1 MKDLAQLLDGAAA
14 ISRDSEGLF
23 DPAVGGLIRMWA
35 FSSEELVPTSP
46 PDAEKIQQ
54 AVAAGRPLHEIWR
67 ADTRQLLLGPGT
79 AIDLGGFAKGVA
91 VDMAIDLLRDQGI
104 ENAIVNAGGD
114 LRAIGRHGDR
124 AWRIGVRDPRGEGV
138 LAAIDVQGDES
149 VFTSGDYERYFI
161 FEGRRYH
168 HIIDPRDGYPAAG
181 VSSVT
186 VIHQQ
191 AAVADAAATALFV
204 AGVDAWPRTAARLG
218 VTQVMLVETSGTIH
232 MSPQMEDRTWLIPD
246 PKPEVEYPA
255 DPRPLIRGG
264 DILILLLAAGLV
276 GASFGA
282 FWGPRGEGETA
293 AGDGGSQRG
302 PGVVA
307 GPGWRVR
314 DRRPYRSQHRD
325 GGRRSR
331 SLPGF
336 SLPWPILCPQ
346 WVAAAGLV
354 KWRPACPTGSWSKC
368 SATSA
373 SLTR

>member
-1 MKDLAQLLDGAAA
+1 VSRDAGLAGRRRYRHYYPAALLTAVTLVGAGLEACGKTPEASRARFQAMGTLVEVSVYGEDAATADAAGAEVEALFDQLQQRWDPWGDGELGRLNAKAGGIEPLVVDEELAQLLDGAAA

-46 PDAEKIQQ
+46 PDAEKIRQ
-54 AVAAGRPLHEIWR
+54 AVAAGRPLYEIWR

-138 LAAIDVQGDES
+138 LAAIDVEGDES

-168 HIIDPRDGYPAAG
+168 HIIDPRDGYPAPG
-181 VSSVT
+181 VSSAT

-246 PKPEVEYPA
+246 PKPEVNIQQIPA
-255 DPRPLIRGG
+255 L
-264 DILILLLAAGLV
+264 
-276 GASFGA
+276 
-282 FWGPRGEGETA
+282 
-293 AGDGGSQRG
+293 
-302 PGVVA
+302 
-307 GPGWRVR
+307 
-314 DRRPYRSQHRD
+314 
-325 GGRRSR
+325 
-331 SLPGF
+331 
-336 SLPWPILCPQ
+336 
-346 WVAAAGLV
+346 
-354 KWRPACPTGSWSKC
+354 
-368 SATSA
+368 
-373 SLTR
+373 